1 MFWTLLIFTLGLS
14 PYQRSNVE
22 IQRLVELLK
31 TVILNDCAASTVSS
45 YAGAAN
51 RWIDWCK
58 SYSFRP
64 LQCNPTAVALYLT
77 SLSDRGLSR
86 SSILGA
92 AYGIAW
98 LHKKLGMLILLTIR
112 SFLRPW
118 LVLNASW
125 LAHLRKSS
133 LLNLITSGR

>member
-14 PYQRSNVE
+14 PYQRSNAE

-58 SYSFRP
+58 CYSFPP
-64 LQCNPTAVALYLT
+64 LQSNPTAVALYLT

-98 LHKKLGMLILLTIR
+98 LHKKLGC
-112 SFLRPW
+112 PNPVDDP
-118 LVLNASW
+118 LV
-125 LAHLRKSS
+125 S
-133 LLNLITSGR
+133 LLPFI

>member
-1 MFWTLLIFTLGLS
+1 M
-14 PYQRSNVE
+14 E

-31 TVILNDCAASTVSS
+31 TVILNDCATSTVSS

-64 LQCNPTAVALYLT
+64 LQCNPTAVTLYLT

-98 LHKKLGMLILLTIR
+98 PGLEKYLNSTLPVGQVTPKFCLPGALPRLPKFSNSLIIHE
-112 SFLRPW
+112 PK
-118 LVLNASW
+118 N
-125 LAHLRKSS
+125 
-133 LLNLITSGR
+133 

>member
-14 PYQRSNVE
+14 PYQRSNAE

-58 SYSFRP
+58 CYSFPP
-64 LQCNPTAVALYLT
+64 LQSNPTAVALYLT
-77 SLSDRGLSR
+77 SLSYRDLSR

-92 AYGIAW
+92 AYAIAW
-98 LHKKLGMLILLTIR
+98 LHNKLGCPNPVDGSLFSQTLAG
-112 SFLRPW
+112 
-118 LVLNASW
+118 LNAFW

-133 LLNLITSGR
+133 LLNLITSGP